1 MRPAAPARSA
11 TSVPSRHDQ
20 GRDRKRN
27 QRRERPGRVIER
39 LAENLSFVMGQLRLL
54 DVLDMFL
61 VWVVVYRVLIL
72 VRHTGTVQMLSGLGI
87 LAIAYLTSI
96 WLELFTFNWILE
108 KFFNNLFLIVVILF
122 QGEIRRALAHIGSNP
137 FFTGASH
144 VQETHIVEE
153 LSKGAIALAQRG
165 YGALIV
171 IEKEINLEYFIELGT
186 ELDSSVS
193 AEILN
198 SIFLPQ
204 GPLHDGAVIVRGGRI
219 WAAGCFLPLSKNPD
233 LDKNLGTRHR
243 AAIGLTEET
252 DALVIVVS
260 EESNSVGLVDG
271 GQLVGDVD
279 HAALRRGLYESYGLK
294 YRAQP

>member
-1 MRPAAPARSA
+1 M
-11 TSVPSRHDQ
+11 
-20 GRDRKRN
+20 
-27 QRRERPGRVIER
+27 IER